1 MQIERVGEVE
11 FDETLLILFSVV
23 HIQNISGMIDIFL
36 RYLFPYKCGDPAR
49 TKTER
54 KYDNIAK
61 RYPKRDNH

>member
-11 FDETLLILFSVV
+11 FDEALLILFSVV
-23 HIQNISGMIDIFL
+23 HIKNISGMIDIFL
-36 RYLFPYKCGDPAR
+36 RYLFLYKRGDPAR
-49 TKTER
+49 TITER